1 MKRRRDFCLGLSAPP
16 CQAFPLMKGAGCDI
30 RGTFSVRFW
39 TVLLPSGLQN
49 PNFSVQ
55 YFPPPAASRLP
66 WRPLQLAAA
75 GAKPGGGDNEPSVPH
90 PPSIPRSFPSQEP
103 PQKSPNFCRT
113 SSSSLDRWTGPHPF
127 HPSPAPGTRK
137 LGEKGFL
144 WALGFEG
151 KAETGSFGWL
161 LRRRRRG
168 GGGAFVVMKRS
179 WQQKAGS
186 GGDISERRS
195 AAGSRARGSR

>member
-39 TVLLPSGLQN
+39 TVLSPSGLQN

-103 PQKSPNFCRT
+103 PQNPLISVGRAAAH
-113 SSSSLDRWTGPHPF
+113 WTGGRVRIPSTPHLHRGPENWGKKDF
-127 HPSPAPGTRK
+127 CG
-137 LGEKGFL
+137 L
-144 WALGFEG
+144 WVLKERLKRARL
-151 KAETGSFGWL
+151 AGSYVE
-161 LRRRRRG
+161 G
-168 GGGAFVVMKRS
+168 GGEVEEPS
-179 WQQKAGS
+179 S
-186 GGDISERRS
+186 
-195 AAGSRARGSR
+195 